1 VASNK
6 PIKTLS
12 REQNGYFFDA
22 RDRPARFTL
31 FLRDVT
37 PRGACWQTGQK

>member
-1 VASNK
+1 VAPNK
-6 PIKTLS
+6 SIKILS

-22 RDRPARFTL
+22 RNRLARFTF

-37 PRGACWQTGQK
+37 PRGARWQTGQK